1 MLPIREPAYTHEPYR
16 YKCMLLHCFTASMQL
31 APGDLLRLLLQEL
44 PLYFF
49 PAISAS
55 TSGASIGACSLAGS
69 IFALFCPNVRS
80 SLSFGA

>member
-1 MLPIREPAYTHEPYR
+1 MLRIRKPAYTHEPYR
-16 YKCMLLHCFTASMQL
+16 YKCLLPYMRH
-31 APGDLLRLLLQEL
+31 APGQLLRLLLQQL

>member
-1 MLPIREPAYTHEPYR
+1 MLPIRKLAYTHEPYR
-16 YKCMLLHCFTASMQL
+16 YKCLLPYMQL
-31 APGDLLRLLLQEL
+31 APGNLLRLLLQQL